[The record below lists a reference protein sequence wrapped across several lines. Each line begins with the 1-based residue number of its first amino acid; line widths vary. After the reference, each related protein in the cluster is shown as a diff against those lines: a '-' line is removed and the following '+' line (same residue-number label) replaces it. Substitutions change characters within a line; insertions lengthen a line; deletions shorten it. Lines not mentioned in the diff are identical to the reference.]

1 MKTRRERNCITLF
14 LITLIMTVQTVSAQ
28 VLAIKA
34 DNMLDVV
41 SGKLVSPAVILVNN
55 GVIESINPT
64 SLPEGI
70 QIVDLGKQTLL
81 PGLIDMHTHI
91 TLDLFTGDE
100 RTTAAVRKTSA
111 DWALLGVRF
120 AREILDNG
128 FTTVRDLGAFP
139 GFPDVALMR
148 AIEAGHLPGPDIWPA
163 GHAISITGG
172 HCDATGFAPGIL
184 ELGPEA
190 GIADGVDEVIKAVRY
205 QAKHGVRV
213 IKVCA
218 TGGVYSFSQ
227 NAEVGAQ
234 QYSFDE
240 LKAIV
245 EEAHKLGLKV
255 AAHAHGT
262 QGINA
267 AIKAGVDSIEHG
279 SILSPESIAL
289 MKDRGTFLVPQAYLG
304 EFELDPD
311 TPTQIVAKVAYLDP
325 LVEKSYKMA
334 LDAGV
339 NMAFGSDN
347 GVFPHRDTALEFGA
361 LTRMGISNIDAL
373 KMATI
378 NAAKLLG
385 VEDRGELAVGKRAD
399 IISVPGN
406 PLEDITHMEAVSFV
420 MKQGVVFKQ

>member
-1 MKTRRERNCITLF
+1 MLKHLF
-14 LITLIMTVQTVSAQ
+14 FIFVLFFVSSLDTVNAQ
-28 VLAIKA
+28 MVVVKA
-34 DNMLDVV
+34 DSMVDVV

-55 GVIESINPT
+55 GVIESVNPS
-64 SLPEGI
+64 SLPKDI
-70 QIVDLGKQTLL
+70 RVIDLGQKILL
-81 PGLIDMHTHI
+81 PGLIDMHTHV
-91 TLDLFTGDE
+91 TGDYFTGDDW
-100 RTTAAVRKTSA
+100 TTAAVRQTA
-111 DWALLGVRF
+111 PDWALQGVKF

-128 FTTVRDLGAFP
+128 FTTVRDLGAQP

-148 AIEAGHLPGPDIWPA
+148 AIEAGHMPGPDIWPA

-172 HCDATGFAPGIL
+172 HCDWTGFAPGVI

-190 GIADGVDEVIKAVRY
+190 GIADGVDEAIKAVRY

-227 NAEVGAQ
+227 NAEIGAQ
-234 QYSFDE
+234 QFSFNE
-240 LKAIV
+240 LKTVV

-279 SILSPESIAL
+279 SILSQESIAL
-289 MKDRGTFLVPQAYLG
+289 MKERGTFLVPQAYLN
-304 EFELDPD
+304 EFEVAPD
-311 TPTQIVAKVAYLDP
+311 TPAQIVAKIEYLEP
-325 LVEKSYKMA
+325 LIIESFKMA
-334 LDAGV
+334 YEAGV
-339 NMAFGSDN
+339 NLAFGSDN

-373 KMATI
+373 RMATI
-378 NAAKLLG
+378 NASKLLG
-385 VEDRGELAVGKRAD
+385 VSDRGELAVGKRAD
-399 IISVPGN
+399 IIAVPVN
-406 PLEDITHMEAVSFV
+406 PLDDITQMEAVSFV
-420 MKQGVVFKQ
+420 MKQGVIFKQ